1 MRKKNTCTHA
11 AVSASGSLMHH
22 SLCVCFHLRLK
33 QQTAIFERKLGLTA
47 KQVAPEKSRCVLI
60 YHKSQMD
67 FLDRRIHSQICLFWF
82 FPLDPKQHSMYRFD
96 TEACVHQLSS
106 QASHHSSLISDY
118 LEFFSFFFL
127 NCRTP
132 TCARAHTLQSERIA
146 CQREQT
152 LSQMCRQKS
161 NSAQRY

>member
-33 QQTAIFERKLGLTA
+33 QQTAIFERKLGLKA

-67 FLDRRIHSQICLFWF
+67 FLDRRIHSQICFGF
-82 FPLDPKQHSMYRFD
+82 FPQILNN
-96 TEACVHQLSS
+96 TACTDSIRKLVCTSCHPMRRITQVSF
-106 QASHHSSLISDY
+106 LIIQN
-118 LEFFSFFFL
+118 SFPFL
-127 NCRTP
+127 KKNCRTP
-132 TCARAHTLQSERIA
+132 TRARAHTAI
-146 CQREQT
+146 
-152 LSQMCRQKS
+152 
-161 NSAQRY
+161 